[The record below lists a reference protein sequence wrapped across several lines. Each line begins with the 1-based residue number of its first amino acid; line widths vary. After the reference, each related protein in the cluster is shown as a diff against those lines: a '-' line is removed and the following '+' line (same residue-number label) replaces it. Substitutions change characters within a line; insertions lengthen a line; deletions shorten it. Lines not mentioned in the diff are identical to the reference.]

1 MPPGKTIE
9 DIPPDILEDCA
20 QLVKY
25 NSIEGNKLH
34 GVVVVYTPW
43 SNLNKT
49 GNMDIGQVG
58 FKDRKRVKS
67 ITVEKR
73 KNDII
78 NRLEKS
84 KKEAFPNLAQEKE
97 DHEREQILKRKQVSK
112 TRERLVGTS
121 DA

>member
-1 MPPGKTIE
+1 M
-9 DIPPDILEDCA
+9 EDCA

-43 SNLNKT
+43 DNLNKT
-49 GNMDIGQVG
+49 GDMDVGQVG
-58 FKDRKRVKS
+58 FKDRKRVKR

-78 NRLEKS
+78 NRLEKTKRES
-84 KKEAFPNLAQEKE
+84 FPNLAQEKE
-97 DHEREQILKRKQVSK
+97 DHERELILKRKQV
-112 TRERLVGTS
+112 
-121 DA
+121 